1 MREGLAGGETGDPFV
16 FRDGKDRR
24 FLIFSNKT
32 FTEKFASLNFGELFH
47 VSRWLA
53 GKHKTMPQAK
63 NRQFLDFERPIKEL
77 FEEIEKLKQTAE
89 KTKVDLSDS
98 IRKLEDQVIEKR
110 REITQHL
117 TPWQKVQ
124 LSRHPDR
131 PYTLKYIDKMCTN
144 FVELFGDRNVRDDKA
159 MVGGFAQLDGQTV
172 MMIGQQKGA
181 NTKMR
186 QLRNFGMAN
195 PEGYRKALRLMR
207 LAEKFGKPIV
217 TLIDTPGA
225 YPGMEA
231 EERGQGEAIARNIY
245 EMMRLKV
252 PVICVVIGEGASG
265 GALGIG
271 VGDRVFMLEN
281 SWYTVISPENC
292 SSILWRSW
300 DQKEKAAE
308 ELRLTPD
315 NMYQFGLIDS
325 IVPEP
330 LGGAHW
336 DYTEA
341 ANLLRPKL
349 VETLEELKQYSPE
362 ERIEKRIVKFG
373 KMGFWNEV
381 PA

>member
-1 MREGLAGGETGDPFV
+1 MHLD
-16 FRDGKDRR
+16 
-24 FLIFSNKT
+24 
-32 FTEKFASLNFGELFH
+32 
-47 VSRWLA
+47 
-53 GKHKTMPQAK
+53 K
-63 NRQFLDFERPIKEL
+63 NRQFLDFEKPIKDL
-77 FEEIEKLKQTAE
+77 FDEIEKLRAASE
-89 KTKVDLSDS
+89 KTKVDFSDP
-98 IRKLEDQVIEKR
+98 IGKLQQQVLEKR
-110 REITQHL
+110 REITMHL
-117 TPWQKVQ
+117 TSWQKVQ

-131 PYTLKYIDKMCTN
+131 PYTMKYIDKMTDN
-144 FVELFGDRNVRDDKA
+144 FIELFGDRNVKDDKA

-172 MMIGQQKGA
+172 MMIGQQKGT

-186 QLRNFGMAN
+186 QYRNFGMAN

-207 LAEKFGKPIV
+207 LAEKFNKPVI

-245 EMMRLKV
+245 EMIRLRV
-252 PVICVVIGEGASG
+252 PVICVIIGEGASG

-308 ELRLTPD
+308 EL
-315 NMYQFGLIDS
+315 GLIDG

-336 DYTEA
+336 DYNEA
-341 ANLLRPKL
+341 AALLKPKL
-349 VETLEELKQYSPE
+349 IETLKELSQYTPE
-362 ERIEKRIVKFG
+362 ERTENRIVKFG
-373 KMGFWNEV
+373 KMGFWNEL
-381 PA
+381 PQHA